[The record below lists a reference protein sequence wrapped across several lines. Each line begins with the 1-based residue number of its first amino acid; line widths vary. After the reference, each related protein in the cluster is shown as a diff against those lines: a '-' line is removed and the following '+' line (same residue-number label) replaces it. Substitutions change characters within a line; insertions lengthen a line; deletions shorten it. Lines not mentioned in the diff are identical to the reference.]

1 MIKNK
6 ITAVLG
12 PTNTGKT
19 HLAISLAAKLE
30 AEIISVDSVQV
41 YKYAVIIYVILSMLI
56 SFNIINTNNRI
67 ISIVM
72 DFLFK
77 LIEPLLRV
85 IRNVIP
91 NFGAIDISP
100 VILIII
106 IEAFQ
111 YIMTKYGF

>member
-1 MIKNK
+1 MYFIDFF
-6 ITAVLG
+6 LY
-12 PTNTGKT
+12 
-19 HLAISLAAKLE
+19 
-30 AEIISVDSVQV
+30 IIFQILQI
-41 YKYAVIIYVILSMLI
+41 YKYAVIIYVIVSMLI

-85 IRNVIP
+85 IRNLIP

-100 VILIII
+100 VILIIV

>member
-1 MIKNK
+1 MYF
-6 ITAVLG
+6 VDFFLY
-12 PTNTGKT
+12 
-19 HLAISLAAKLE
+19 
-30 AEIISVDSVQV
+30 IIFQILQI

-85 IRNVIP
+85 IRNLIP

>member
-1 MIKNK
+1 MYFVDFFLYI
-6 ITAVLG
+6 IFQVL
-12 PTNTGKT
+12 
-19 HLAISLAAKLE
+19 
-30 AEIISVDSVQV
+30 QV

-85 IRNVIP
+85 IRNLIP

-100 VILIII
+100 VILIIV

>member
-1 MIKNK
+1 MYF
-6 ITAVLG
+6 VDFFLY
-12 PTNTGKT
+12 
-19 HLAISLAAKLE
+19 
-30 AEIISVDSVQV
+30 IIFQILQI
-41 YKYAVIIYVILSMLI
+41 YKYSVIIYVILSMLI

>member
-1 MIKNK
+1 MYFIDFF
-6 ITAVLG
+6 LY
-12 PTNTGKT
+12 
-19 HLAISLAAKLE
+19 
-30 AEIISVDSVQV
+30 IIFQILQI

-111 YIMTKYGF
+111 YIMTKNGF

>member
-1 MIKNK
+1 MYFVDFFLYI
-6 ITAVLG
+6 IFQVLQ
-12 PTNTGKT
+12 
-19 HLAISLAAKLE
+19 I
-30 AEIISVDSVQV
+30 

-85 IRNVIP
+85 IRNLIP

>member
-1 MIKNK
+1 MYFIDFF
-6 ITAVLG
+6 LY
-12 PTNTGKT
+12 
-19 HLAISLAAKLE
+19 
-30 AEIISVDSVQV
+30 IIFQILQI

-67 ISIVM
+67 FSIVM
-72 DFLFK
+72 DFLFN

-91 NFGAIDISP
+91 NFGAIDVSP

>member
-1 MIKNK
+1 MYF
-6 ITAVLG
+6 VDFFLY
-12 PTNTGKT
+12 
-19 HLAISLAAKLE
+19 
-30 AEIISVDSVQV
+30 IIFQILQI
-41 YKYAVIIYVILSMLI
+41 YKYAVIVYVILSMLI

>member
-1 MIKNK
+1 MYFVDFFLYI
-6 ITAVLG
+6 IFQVLQ
-12 PTNTGKT
+12 
-19 HLAISLAAKLE
+19 I
-30 AEIISVDSVQV
+30 

-56 SFNIINTNNRI
+56 SFNVINNNNRI

-91 NFGAIDISP
+91 NFGAIDLSP

>member
-1 MIKNK
+1 MYFVDFFLYI
-6 ITAVLG
+6 IFQVLQ
-12 PTNTGKT
+12 
-19 HLAISLAAKLE
+19 I
-30 AEIISVDSVQV
+30 
-41 YKYAVIIYVILSMLI
+41 YKYAVVIYVILSMLI

-67 ISIVM
+67 VSIVM

-91 NFGAIDISP
+91 NFGAIDVSP

>member
-1 MIKNK
+1 MYFVDFFLYI
-6 ITAVLG
+6 IFQVLQ
-12 PTNTGKT
+12 
-19 HLAISLAAKLE
+19 I
-30 AEIISVDSVQV
+30 

-85 IRNVIP
+85 IRNFIP
-91 NFGAIDISP
+91 NFGAIDVSP
-100 VILIII
+100 VILIIV

>member
-1 MIKNK
+1 MYF
-6 ITAVLG
+6 VDFFLY
-12 PTNTGKT
+12 
-19 HLAISLAAKLE
+19 
-30 AEIISVDSVQV
+30 IIFQILQI
-41 YKYAVIIYVILSMLI
+41 YKYAVIIYLILSMLI

>member
-1 MIKNK
+1 MYFVDFFLYVIFQ
-6 ITAVLG
+6 VLQ
-12 PTNTGKT
+12 
-19 HLAISLAAKLE
+19 I
-30 AEIISVDSVQV
+30 

-56 SFNIINTNNRI
+56 SFNVINNNNRI

-91 NFGAIDISP
+91 NFGAIDVSP

>member
-1 MIKNK
+1 MYFVDFFLYI
-6 ITAVLG
+6 IFQVLQ
-12 PTNTGKT
+12 
-19 HLAISLAAKLE
+19 I
-30 AEIISVDSVQV
+30 
-41 YKYAVIIYVILSMLI
+41 YKYAVIIYVIFSMLI

-91 NFGAIDISP
+91 NFGAIDVSP

>member
-1 MIKNK
+1 MYF
-6 ITAVLG
+6 VDFFLY
-12 PTNTGKT
+12 
-19 HLAISLAAKLE
+19 
-30 AEIISVDSVQV
+30 IIFQILQI
-41 YKYAVIIYVILSMLI
+41 YKYAVIIYVIVSMLI

-85 IRNVIP
+85 IRNVTP

>member
-1 MIKNK
+1 MYFVDFFLYI
-6 ITAVLG
+6 IFQVLQ
-12 PTNTGKT
+12 
-19 HLAISLAAKLE
+19 I
-30 AEIISVDSVQV
+30 

-77 LIEPLLRV
+77 LIEPLLKV

-91 NFGAIDISP
+91 NFGAIDVSP
-100 VILIII
+100 VILIIV

>member
-1 MIKNK
+1 MYFIDFFLY
-6 ITAVLG
+6 IIFQVLQ
-12 PTNTGKT
+12 
-19 HLAISLAAKLE
+19 I
-30 AEIISVDSVQV
+30 

-91 NFGAIDISP
+91 NFGAIDVSP

-106 IEAFQ
+106 IEALQ

>member
-1 MIKNK
+1 MYFIDFF
-6 ITAVLG
+6 LY
-12 PTNTGKT
+12 
-19 HLAISLAAKLE
+19 
-30 AEIISVDSVQV
+30 IIFQILQI

-100 VILIII
+100 VILIIV

-111 YIMTKYGF
+111 YIITKYGF

>member
-1 MIKNK
+1 MYFIDFF
-6 ITAVLG
+6 LY
-12 PTNTGKT
+12 
-19 HLAISLAAKLE
+19 
-30 AEIISVDSVQV
+30 IIFQILQI

-91 NFGAIDISP
+91 NLGAIDISP
-100 VILIII
+100 VILIIT

-111 YIMTKYGF
+111 YIITKYGF

>member
-1 MIKNK
+1 MYFIDFF
-6 ITAVLG
+6 LY
-12 PTNTGKT
+12 
-19 HLAISLAAKLE
+19 
-30 AEIISVDSVQV
+30 IIFQILQI

-111 YIMTKYGF
+111 YIITKYGF

>member
-1 MIKNK
+1 MYF
-6 ITAVLG
+6 VDFFLY
-12 PTNTGKT
+12 
-19 HLAISLAAKLE
+19 
-30 AEIISVDSVQV
+30 IIYQILQF

>member
-1 MIKNK
+1 MYFLDFFLYI
-6 ITAVLG
+6 IFQVLQ
-12 PTNTGKT
+12 
-19 HLAISLAAKLE
+19 I
-30 AEIISVDSVQV
+30 
-41 YKYAVIIYVILSMLI
+41 YKYAVIIYVIVNMLI
-56 SFNIINTNNRI
+56 SFNIINTNNKI

-85 IRNVIP
+85 IRNLIP
-91 NFGAIDISP
+91 NFGAIDVSP
-100 VILIII
+100 VILIIV

>member
-1 MIKNK
+1 MYFVDFFLYIVFQ
-6 ITAVLG
+6 VL
-12 PTNTGKT
+12 
-19 HLAISLAAKLE
+19 
-30 AEIISVDSVQV
+30 QF

-77 LIEPLLRV
+77 LIEPLLKV

-91 NFGAIDISP
+91 NFGAIDVSP
-100 VILIII
+100 VILIIV